1 MVLLRA
7 RVFARGGSHGEF
19 RPRARGRPPASCCAT
34 WRSPMRRDPLKNCHC
49 MGYAGGPF
57 VLRLAATGTSRS
69 AAGARDRARK
79 SSLELVATLLASL
92 PSPCAAVVA
101 GA

>member
-34 WRSPMRRDPLKNCHC
+34 WRSPMRRDPHLKNCHWVTR
-49 MGYAGGPF
+49 AGLSF
-57 VLRLAATGTSRS
+57 
-69 AAGARDRARK
+69 
-79 SSLELVATLLASL
+79 
-92 PSPCAAVVA
+92 
-101 GA
+101 